1 MLSRQNIWFQ
11 VALAI
16 VTFLLLWFLESGRV
30 EASDQYWQW
39 ELASPAS
46 WVGGYQYFGYD
57 YNVDYPMCI
66 YLEHTNGNYYSLNIC
81 KYADNSFSYSKT
93 FTAYWWTTNNSNKQ
107 LQNNVT
113 LSPDISNEILTSN
126 MEIFYNLDEARE
138 YLTNYK
144 APIFVQTLKAS
155 NDNTFKLS
163 NVKGYVED
171 NIFQASWTVPLG
183 VGEDSG
189 DMPLLVDF
197 AVTDVDNNIVSV
209 IQYPSSSLPDSPLGT
224 RVTYFDVKDSS
235 LSVDLSKV
243 EGLPTNYRID
253 YVTLTPYYYDD
264 LIALEGL
271 SLRKGQ
277 SSLIYLNYEGS
288 FSGTVQ
294 VSPDD
299 TIIPDNTEQNIFVTL
314 SNFFTNFPQ
323 MLKNLFV
330 PEAEDIQLL
339 LSDMNDWF
347 SERFGFIWYPFDLA
361 IQVVSAFTMGEADSV
376 IEIPAVTLNMLGGVK
391 LWDAFSVDF
400 DSMGIFEYVRFFTST
415 ILACSIADLAIVKWR
430 EWIGGKNA

>member
-1 MLSRQNIWFQ
+1 M
-11 VALAI
+11 
-16 VTFLLLWFLESGRV
+16 
-30 EASDQYWQW
+30 
-39 ELASPAS
+39 
-46 WVGGYQYFGYD
+46 
-57 YNVDYPMCI
+57 
-66 YLEHTNGNYYSLNIC
+66 
-81 KYADNSFSYSKT
+81 
-93 FTAYWWTTNNSNKQ
+93 
-107 LQNNVT
+107 
-113 LSPDISNEILTSN
+113 
-126 MEIFYNLDEARE
+126 
-138 YLTNYK
+138 
-144 APIFVQTLKAS
+144 
-155 NDNTFKLS
+155 
-163 NVKGYVED
+163 
-171 NIFQASWTVPLG
+171 
-183 VGEDSG
+183 
-189 DMPLLVDF
+189 
-197 AVTDVDNNIVSV
+197 
-209 IQYPSSSLPDSPLGT
+209 
-224 RVTYFDVKDSS
+224 
-235 LSVDLSKV
+235 
-243 EGLPTNYRID
+243 
-253 YVTLTPYYYDD
+253 
-264 LIALEGL
+264 IALEGL

-323 MLKNLFV
+323 MLKSLFV

-391 LWDAFSVDF
+391 LWDSFSVDF

-430 EWIGGKNA
+430 EWIGGKNG